1 MSDIR
6 AMLTGGDRRSIGRA
20 DEAVDLVRLYPGR
33 TAELIE
39 CLWDVDAC
47 VSMRAADA
55 LEKVSRENV
64 ARLQPY
70 KGALFDLFAEA
81 KQKEIRWHLALI
93 IPRML
98 LSTAEFLRAAEIL
111 ESYLEDRSSIVKTFA
126 MQGLADLALRHT
138 SLLPRVLDLIRTL
151 TRTGTPAMRARGR
164 ILLKQLEAT
173 EPQP

>member
-1 MSDIR
+1 
-6 AMLTGGDRRSIGRA
+6 MLTGGDRRSIGRA

-39 CLWDVDAC
+39 CLWDADAC

-55 LEKVSRENV
+55 LEKVSRGE
-64 ARLQPY
+64 AGWIQPY
-70 KGALFDLFAEA
+70 KAALLDLLAEA
-81 KQKEIRWHLALI
+81 TQREMRWHLALI
-93 IPRML
+93 IPRLRLSGAESL
-98 LSTAEFLRAAEIL
+98 LAAGIL
-111 ESYLEDRSSIVKTFA
+111 EGYLGDSSSIVKTFA